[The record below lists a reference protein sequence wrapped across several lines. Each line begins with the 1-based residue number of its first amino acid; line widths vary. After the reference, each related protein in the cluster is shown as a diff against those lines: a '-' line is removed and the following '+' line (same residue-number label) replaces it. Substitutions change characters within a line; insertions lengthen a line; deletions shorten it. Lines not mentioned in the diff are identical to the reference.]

1 MTRSS
6 HTHDSSP
13 GSFSHRAVDAVIWDF
28 AGVLTNPVMS
38 RLEEM
43 SAAKGL
49 PPDAMRHAIM
59 GDYGGDGSIH
69 PWHQLERGEI
79 DLARYGE
86 LQRETFEALGLENI
100 GKSLSHG
107 FAGAGPNDAML
118 DLVRRVRAAGV
129 RTAILTN
136 NLAQFRAGWKAMVDA
151 DNLVELI
158 IDSSEVG
165 MRKPERR
172 IYELTVERLEVPAS
186 RAVFLD
192 DLEANVAGARSAG
205 LQAIHV
211 GHDNGPAIAEVERL
225 AGLKIFGNSGN

>member
-1 MTRSS
+1 MTRSAR
-6 HTHDSSP
+6 T
-13 GSFSHRAVDAVIWDF
+13 VDAVIWDF

-43 SAAKGL
+43 SAARGL
-49 PPDAMRHAIM
+49 APDAMRHAIM
-59 GDYGGDGSIH
+59 GDYGADGSMH

-79 DLARYGE
+79 DLARYSE
-86 LQRETFEALGLENI
+86 LQRDTFAALGLESI
-100 GKSLSHG
+100 GQSLSQG
-107 FAGAGPNDAML
+107 FAGAGPNEAML
-118 DLVRRVRAAGV
+118 DLVRRVRATGV

-172 IYELTVERLEVPAS
+172 IYELTVERLGVAAS
-186 RAVFLD
+186 RSVFLD
-192 DLEANVAGARSAG
+192 DLEANVAGALAAG
-205 LQAIHV
+205 LLAIHV
-211 GHDNGPAIAEVERL
+211 GLDNTVAIAEVEHMV
-225 AGLKIFGNSGN
+225 GLKNFGSGGN

>member
-1 MTRSS
+1 MSATR
-6 HTHDSSP
+6 H
-13 GSFSHRAVDAVIWDF
+13 VDAVIWDF

-43 SAAKGL
+43 SLAKGL
-49 PPDAMRHAIM
+49 APDAMRHAIM
-59 GDYGGDGSIH
+59 GDYGAEGSMH

-79 DLARYGE
+79 DLARYSE
-86 LQRETFEALGLENI
+86 LSRETFAALGLENI
-100 GKSLSHG
+100 GQSLRHG

-118 DLVRRVRAAGV
+118 GLVRRVRTSGV

-136 NLAQFRAGWKAMVDA
+136 NLAQFRAGWKAMIDA

-165 MRKPERR
+165 TRKPERR
-172 IYELTVERLEVPAS
+172 IYELTVERLGVAPG

-192 DLEANVAGARSAG
+192 DLEANVAGARAAG

-211 GHDNGPAIAEVERL
+211 GHDNTSAIAEVERL
-225 AGLKIFGNSGN
+225 TGLNKLGNNGN